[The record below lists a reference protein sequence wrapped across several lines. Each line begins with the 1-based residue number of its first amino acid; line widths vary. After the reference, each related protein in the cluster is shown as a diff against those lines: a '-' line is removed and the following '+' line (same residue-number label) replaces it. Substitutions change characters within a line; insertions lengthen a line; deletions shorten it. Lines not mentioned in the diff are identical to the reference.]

1 MSKRGEAWLEELY
14 KAQYVNV
21 FKLVRYLLKRYPV
34 EDSHDIVQQVFLLA
48 AEKDISDHVKPEG
61 WLFITARNLCKN
73 HKKAHIRQAQK
84 AASLQAL
91 HLTTQSAEALD
102 SAVPDETN
110 AVDTMLTLR
119 STLPAEDYE
128 LIEEYCIKGT
138 SLHDLSV
145 KTGLSENCIRVRI
158 HRIRERLRAVLLV
171 CIVAF
176 MIHMAIK

>member
-1 MSKRGEAWLEELY
+1 MSKRGETWLEELY
-14 KAQYVNV
+14 RAQYVNV
-21 FKLVRYLLKRYPV
+21 FKLVRYLLKQYPV

-48 AEKDISDHVKPEG
+48 AEKDISGHVKPEG
-61 WLFITARNLCKN
+61 WLFVTARNLCKN
-73 HKKAHIRQAQK
+73 HQKAHVRQA
-84 AASLQAL
+84 
-91 HLTTQSAEALD
+91 
-102 SAVPDETN
+102 DETN

-171 CIVAF
+171 CVVAF